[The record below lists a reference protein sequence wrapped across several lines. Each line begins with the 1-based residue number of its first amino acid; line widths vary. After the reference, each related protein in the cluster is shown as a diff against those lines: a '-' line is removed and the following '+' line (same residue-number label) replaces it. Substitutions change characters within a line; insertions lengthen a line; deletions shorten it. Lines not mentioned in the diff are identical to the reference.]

1 MGRKDLYAEQVA
13 PRLEEIKEWIG
24 ITGEK
29 EIAKKLGIA
38 SSTFEKYK
46 KDHPELRDA
55 LKKGREAL
63 VEDLKVSLKKKAKGF
78 SYSEEK
84 TVTKVEDGVVT
95 TVTEKY
101 EKYSPPDTGAIH
113 LLLKNLDP
121 KWRNDDRE
129 TMDLKHEKMELEKKK
144 AEDETW

>member
-29 EIAKKLGIA
+29 EIAKKLGIS

-78 SYSEEK
+78 SYSEKK
-84 TVTKVEDGVVT
+84 TVTKAVFTRPAIIIYLLVLISRIIIDIVT
-95 TVTEKY
+95 
-101 EKYSPPDTGAIH
+101 S
-113 LLLKNLDP
+113 NS
-121 KWRNDDRE
+121 
-129 TMDLKHEKMELEKKK
+129 
-144 AEDETW
+144 